1 MAEVVKFKK
10 IFVDADDDSFEA
22 WVIVNRLPRDVFL
35 ACKKAGAVWYVDMKK
50 EYGRKSFWGWNVIKA
65 AEVLK
70 KFGYEVDPESLMV
83 ARKDEEEKKMLRET
97 VRVASETKIIC
108 PKCGEKTRLVSY
120 NARSALFKC
129 YRCKYSAVIN
139 ADGKIVAQGFNEDFK
154 EFEEVVGKEWTYA
167 VMEALDNPEKFNKRL
182 WEREKKKIMAE
193 VREKIKE
200 IVRKTGEKLK
210 DCRFREEDF
219 RKGEGVWYIPQDNC
233 ILLYLCDPDFR
244 GQVFRCPRTEQIEAL
259 VKFMEKENRTDDDF
273 RAVLNYL

>member
-1 MAEVVKFKK
+1 MGIMAEVVKFKK
-10 IFVDADDDSFEA
+10 IWVDADDDSFEA

-70 KFGYEVDPESLMV
+70 KFGYEVDPESLMA

-108 PKCGEKTRLVSY
+108 PKCGEKTSLASY
-120 NARSALFKC
+120 GTRSALFKC
-129 YRCKYSAVIN
+129 YRCDYSAVIN
-139 ADGKIVAQGFNEDFK
+139 ADGKIVAQGFDKDFK

-167 VMEALDNPEKFNKRL
+167 VMDAIENPENFNKRL
-182 WEREKKKIMAE
+182 WEREKKKIVTE

-200 IVRKTGEKLK
+200 IVRETGKLETTK
-210 DCRFREEDF
+210 FREEDF
-219 RKGEGVWYIPQDNC
+219 RKGEGVWYILQDNC
-233 ILLYLCDPDFR
+233 ILLYLPIFCNS
-244 GQVFRCPRTEQIEAL
+244 VFRCPRTEQLEAL
-259 VKFMEKENRTDDDF
+259 IRFIEKKNRTDEDF